1 MQVCPQPFTST
12 PTPSA
17 EHPPCIVGGTA
28 QDLGASTSHVLWD
41 RHRES
46 TVAPLCTSMWT
57 HIQGCIWLAVAGPE
71 YPPAL
76 LTLQVLLSGPQL
88 RLLFTG
94 NGVIT
99 PLPSKLLPTP
109 PNLSLHQLPLK
120 SLPQPLPGIQ
130 CPPHPESGSP
140 GAPPASPGAGSPE
153 SLGRAIGRTTRLAGR
168 LAPLPKGAPIRP
180 ALTKQQELAAVP
192 VELPQVDAELVH
204 RGPVPVLVQQR
215 CKLLDLL

>member
-17 EHPPCIVGGTA
+17 EHPPCIVGGRA
-28 QDLGASTSHVLWD
+28 QDLGASTSQVLWD

-46 TVAPLCTSMWT
+46 TVAPLCFCMWT
-57 HIQGCIWLAVAGPE
+57 HIQGCIWLSVAGPE

-76 LTLQVLLSGPQL
+76 LTLQALLSGPQL

-99 PLPSKLLPTP
+99 PPPSKLLPTP

-120 SLPQPLPGIQ
+120 SLPQPWPGMQ
-130 CPPHPESGSP
+130 CPAHPESG
-140 GAPPASPGAGSPE
+140 SPGAGSPE
-153 SLGRAIGRTTRLAGR
+153 SLTE
-168 LAPLPKGAPIRP
+168 
-180 ALTKQQELAAVP
+180 QQELAAVP

-204 RGPVPVLVQQR
+204 GGPVPVLVQQR
-215 CKLLDLL
+215 RELLDLL